1 MAWKPKVLIL
11 SCLEATVMMGQTFMF
26 YQIISLLL
34 EVATAVLAGACLLRL
49 YMQYQ
54 RIAMSARS
62 GNPLGGFVFALTNW
76 LVLPLRRVLPAIGR
90 LDTSS
95 LVAAYLFEL
104 LQFGLLWLL
113 SGVSGNLYAVPIQA
127 FFGLLHLIISGLSG
141 LVIVYAVLSWMPTK
155 SVLSEVIERLC
166 APLLTPI
173 RRLLPLVGGIDLSPL
188 VLLLLLQ
195 IASILLLGVTH

>member
-1 MAWKPKVLIL
+1 MAWKPTVLIL
-11 SCLEATVMMGQTFMF
+11 SCHEATVMMGQTFMF